1 MLFEPTLPDNSR
13 LTVIDLL
20 REAKIDEFEM
30 PFSIYENIFRFQVS
44 IRNALFLM

>member
-1 MLFEPTLPDNSR
+1 MLFEPILPGNSQ

-30 PFSIYENIFRFQVS
+30 PFSIYEDVFRFQVS
-44 IRNALFLM
+44 IGNALFLM